1 MDKCVDIEI
10 RHENSNL
17 LNFPLEVL
25 RMAEKDTELL
35 NSVYKEISEK
45 LGIDTAMEIYQMFK
59 GQQINFPVRFF
70 SPTRIQQMIVEEY
83 DGTNVHTLAVKY
95 NYSEKTIRRIVKEK

>member
-25 RMAEKDTELL
+25 QMAEKDTELL

-70 SPTRIQQMIVEEY
+70 SPTRIQQMIAEEY
-83 DGTNVHTLAVKY
+83 DGTNVRTLAVKY